1 MFLPCLQAFDVSG
14 IYVRTLVEIVKDIRW
29 FLFVILISVMASWNA
44 FILLLK
50 GSCQNSEAEKTCSVS
65 RDVTSMIRGMYDMV
79 NALLFGD
86 ADQESLEITD
96 HYGVVV
102 TIYIFSMI
110 IVPIIMLNMLVA
122 IMGDSYNRIQVRNH
136 QCLQKLHLLVF
147 ECRSSCFRRNGLR
160 ESRP

>member
-1 MFLPCLQAFDVSG
+1 M
-14 IYVRTLVEIVKDIRW
+14 EIVKDIRW
-29 FLFVILISVMASWNA
+29 FLFVILISVMATWNA

-65 RDVTSMIRGMYDMV
+65 RDMTSMIRGMYDMV
-79 NALLFGD
+79 NTLLFGD
-86 ADQESLEITD
+86 TNQESLEITD

-110 IVPIIMLNMLVA
+110 IVPIIMLNLLVS

-136 QCLQKLHLLVF
+136 QCRQMLHLLFLNVAPHAF
-147 ECRSSCFRRNGLR
+147 EGTV
-160 ESRP
+160 